1 MNTLNEQQEQ
11 TLAGFL
17 TEENS
22 VGNDVTFAKDDGS
35 YIISEGLADADD
47 LDFLSFLNEGA

>member
-1 MNTLNEQQEQ
+1 MNPLNEQQEQ
-11 TLAGFL
+11 SLATFL
-17 TEENS
+17 TEENIS
-22 VGNDVTFAKDDGS
+22 GNDITFTKDDGS

>member
-1 MNTLNEQQEQ
+1 MKTLNEQQET
-11 TLAGFL
+11 TLSSFL

-22 VGNDVTFAKDDGS
+22 AGNDVTFTKDEGS

>member
-11 TLAGFL
+11 TLATFL
-17 TEENS
+17 TEENA
-22 VGNDVTFAKDDGS
+22 VGNDVTFIKDEGS

-47 LDFLSFLNEGA
+47 LDFLSFLNEGV